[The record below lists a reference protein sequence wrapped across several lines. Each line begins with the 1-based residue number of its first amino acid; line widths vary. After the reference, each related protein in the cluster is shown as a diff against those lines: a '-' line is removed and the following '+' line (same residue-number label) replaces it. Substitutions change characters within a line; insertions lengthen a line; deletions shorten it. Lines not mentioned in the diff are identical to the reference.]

1 MNQTTRTVPMGTMAA
16 AFESANATAAIKA
29 ATNYSYFDPIDF
41 LDENIKSIALK
52 ERVLSYM
59 AWKIDMT
66 IINTA
71 RQLFWEAY
79 KDAQTNAVI
88 EFESFLADFRGSINV
103 QENFGSGKA
112 LNLCRL
118 IELRPIFHEYA
129 ASAAAHM
136 NRDYKQ
142 RELIE
147 MLVLDDTRVQSLDT
161 AKIKM
166 EAHECAD
173 GDEALELELI
183 EAGVARAT
191 KQLADRKETQV
202 KLRPCV
208 LDTIEAARA
217 VALSEPAMFWELDDE
232 LQADFTVAAIAAI
245 KSAKKQLS
253 TTASVTTSDY
263 KEVITDARNLT
274 AELELI
280 IDKKFSDTV
289 KAQSSIDTG
298 REAGYKARKAAIAAA
313 TAE

>member
-1 MNQTTRTVPMGTMAA
+1 MNSKSHIVPTGTMAV
-16 AFESANATAAIKA
+16 AFEKAEVTAAVKA
-29 ATNYSYFDPIDF
+29 ATNYSYFDPVDF
-41 LDENIKSIALK
+41 LDDNINSPALK
-52 ERVLSYM
+52 ERALSYM

-79 KDAQTNAVI
+79 KDAQVDAAV
-88 EFESFLADFRGSINV
+88 EFETFLANFRGSINM

-112 LNLCRL
+112 LTLCRL
-118 IELRPIFHEYA
+118 IELRPVFHAYA

-136 NRDYKQ
+136 NRDYKE

-147 MLVLDDTRVQSLDT
+147 MVVLDDTRVQSLDT

-173 GDEALELELI
+173 GDTALEEELI
-183 EAGVARAT
+183 ESAVARAT
-191 KQLADRKETQV
+191 KQLADRKETQL

-217 VALSEPAMFWELDDE
+217 VALAEPPAFWELEDE
-232 LQADFTVAAIAAI
+232 VQADFTLAAIAALA
-245 KSAKKQLS
+245 SAKKQLS

-263 KEVITDARNLT
+263 KEIIKDARELT
-274 AELELI
+274 AELNLV

-289 KAQSSIDTG
+289 KAQSSIDTT
-298 REAGYKARKAAIAAA
+298 RANEYKARKAALAAV
-313 TAE
+313 TTE